1 MTPMYTYTYT
11 YTIVNEYLFQ
21 QSRHNTE
28 DFNLFTL
35 DDVDAAFDKIIQLK
49 YSQTISLKGK
59 KTVVLL

>member
-11 YTIVNEYLFQ
+11 FKIVNDHLFQ

-59 KTVVLL
+59 KTVALL

>member
-1 MTPMYTYTYT
+1 M
-11 YTIVNEYLFQ
+11 LFSFF

-49 YSQTISLKGK
+49 YSQTVSLKGRTDVYFGVK
-59 KTVVLL
+59 NYNVAV